1 MDGEHLL
8 NVIVGMSIDDLPDAI
23 DHFTESGDRLA
34 RAMAYARLHQHDRR
48 PETLARAESDFAAAG
63 GSPADRAQVARVLA
77 AQRAKEAAFGAP
89 GDVGPLQRIL
99 DEAEDD
105 PASPGD
111 RAMLGVMT
119 DLAGALR
126 GGPAHDLE
134 GTLARLSSISVPPDS
149 PHAAMLPFMKAAL
162 AAQIAAPDDRA
173 AVEDLLDQARST
185 RRELWK
191 HGQHASTGEFLE
203 ASARLI
209 DAAQRQDLR
218 SAEGALRS
226 MREALDR
233 TPADHPGVADL
244 LEHVKQNKAQLDGLL
259 STIAAGPPP
268 ASDDAATPA
277 DDVARLIA
285 DGCRLVAQAQTG
297 QDLGLLRRG
306 IDDLA
311 GAVRVAT
318 EDDPRL
324 PAVRMVLGHALTLA
338 HRVGRD
344 GAALTRAVDQ
354 LTAAV
359 REAAQP
365 GHPVFAPAAH
375 ALAHAHLEA
384 GSARAACD
392 VGLRGLSGYAYQ
404 VLLGSGTE
412 DAVTIARDG
421 ATTAAEVAR
430 WCLAQNDVQAAGTAL
445 DTGRDM
451 LLYAATV
458 AATVPELLT
467 AAGEPDLAAG
477 WTAVD
482 GVLDVAGARRAAR
495 AAAALTSSATP
506 AVGRLLGPTSFD
518 EIRAALASLGRDA
531 LVHLLP
537 EDGSGGGL
545 AVVVPREEAPFSLE
559 LPALTVP
566 PAAGPCSAETG
577 EWAWRAA
584 MGPLLHALGRAP
596 DPGRPARLT
605 LVAPGALA
613 AVPWQAARAPDGRY
627 AVREAALSYIVSAR
641 LLCELAWRGPV
652 ASGAE
657 VTGDAGLTPH
667 AILTRPVGA
676 DVVTL
681 PPRPGGA
688 EVAGADDPA
697 FAAAT
702 AYLVGGARTVFAAG
716 WPAPGSSAPL
726 LAFMTSHFRRE
737 GLPPA
742 DALRRAQLWML
753 DGGRTAPHSMPDQ
766 LRAEAG
772 EAGYAEVAAWA
783 GVSHHGR

>member
-8 NVIVGMSIDDLPDAI
+8 NVIVNMSIDDLPDAI
-23 DHFTESGDRLA
+23 DHFTESGDLLA

-48 PETLARAESDFAAAG
+48 PETLARAEADFAAAG

-77 AQRAKEAAFGAP
+77 VQRAKEAAVGAP

-105 PASPGD
+105 PAAPGN

-126 GGPAHDLE
+126 GGSAHDLA
-134 GTLARLSSISVPPDS
+134 GTLARLSSISVPDDS
-149 PHAAMLPFMKAAL
+149 PYAAVLPLMKAAL
-162 AAQIAAPDDRA
+162 ASQIADPDDRA
-173 AVEDLLDQARST
+173 AVEDLLEQARST

-191 HGQHASTGEFLE
+191 HGQHASTGELLE
-203 ASARLI
+203 VSARLV

-218 SAEGALRS
+218 SAEEALRR
-226 MREALDR
+226 MREGLDR
-233 TPADHPGVADL
+233 MPADDPGVADL
-244 LEHVKQNKAQLDGLL
+244 REHIEQNKTQLDGLL

-277 DDVARLIA
+277 DDVARLITS
-285 DGCRLVAQAQTG
+285 GSRLVAQAQAG
-297 QDLGLLRRG
+297 QDLDLLRRG
-306 IDDLA
+306 VDDLA
-311 GAVRVAT
+311 GAVRAAAP
-318 EDDPRL
+318 DDPRL
-324 PAVRMVLGHALTLA
+324 PAVRMALGHALTLA
-338 HRVGRD
+338 HRAGRD
-344 GAALTRAVDQ
+344 TAALAEAVDQ

-375 ALAHAHLEA
+375 ALAHAHLDA
-384 GSARAACD
+384 GGARAACD

-412 DAVTIARDG
+412 GAVTIARDG

-430 WCLAQNDVQAAGTAL
+430 WCLAQDDVEAAGTAL
-445 DTGRDM
+445 EAGRDM
-451 LLYAATV
+451 LLYAATAV
-458 AATVPELLT
+458 ATVPELLT
-467 AAGEPDLAAG
+467 AAGEPGLAAD
-477 WTAVD
+477 WTAGD
-482 GVLDVAGARRAAR
+482 GVLDVAGARRATR
-495 AAAALTSSATP
+495 AAAALTYSATP
-506 AVGRLLGPTSFD
+506 AVGRLIGTTSFD
-518 EIRAALASLGRDA
+518 EIRAALTSLGRDA

-537 EDGSGGGL
+537 QDASGGGL
-545 AVVVPREEAPFSLE
+545 AVVVPRGEAPFSLA

-566 PAAGPCSAETG
+566 PAAEPFSAQMG
-577 EWAWRAA
+577 EWAWRVAV
-584 MGPLLHALGRAP
+584 GPLLHALGHVPGP
-596 DPGRPARLT
+596 DRPARLT
-605 LVAPGALA
+605 LVAPGPLST
-613 AVPWQAARAPDGRY
+613 VPWQAARAPDGRY
-627 AVREAALSYIVSAR
+627 AVQEAALSYIVSGR
-641 LLCELAWRGPV
+641 LLCELAWRRPV

-657 VTGDAGLTPH
+657 LTGDAGLAPH
-667 AILTRPVGA
+667 AILTRPAGA

-681 PPRPGGA
+681 PPRPGGTEA
-688 EVAGADDPA
+688 AGAEDQA
-697 FAAAT
+697 FAPAT

-716 WPAPGSSAPL
+716 WPGPGSSAPL
-726 LAFMTSHFRRE
+726 LAYMTSHFRRE

-753 DGGRTAPHSMPDQ
+753 DGGRTAPQPMPDH
-766 LRAEAG
+766 LRTEAG
-772 EAGYAEVAAWA
+772 EAGCAEVAAWA